1 MPNIL
6 VKVPKGIFTGDERG
20 RLVAGLNQAAAR
32 AERIPDEPRHQALCW
47 VIVEEVDTGDWTCG
61 GGDVSAAVI
70 PIFVIVHV
78 PAGVLDQAS
87 RALYVKLI
95 DLAFRDALPAGEKRK
110 VATSVILNDI
120 ADGVWGAGGEIW
132 HLPTFAA
139 RAGFE
144 HLQHLVDTGE

>member
-6 VKVPKGIFTGDERG
+6 IKVPKGIFTGEERK
-20 RLVAGLNQAAAR
+20 RLVAGLNSAAAQ
-32 AERIPDEPRHQALCW
+32 AERIPNDPRKQALCW
-47 VIVEEVDTGDWTCG
+47 VVIEEVDPGNWTCG
-61 GGDVSAAVI
+61 GRDVSVAVI
-70 PIFVIVHV
+70 PALAMVYV

-87 RALYVKLI
+87 RSLYVKLV
-95 DLAFRDALPAGEKRK
+95 DLAFRDALPPDEKRK
-110 VATSVILNDI
+110 IATSVVLHDV

-144 HLQHLVDTGE
+144 HLQHLVGAAG

>member
-6 VKVPKGIFTGDERG
+6 VKIPKGLFTGDTKA
-20 RLVAGLNQAAAR
+20 RLVAGLNRAAAQ
-32 AERIPDEPRHQALCW
+32 AERIPDDPRRRALCW
-47 VIVEEVDTGDWTCG
+47 VIVEEVEAGNWTCG
-61 GGDVSAAVI
+61 GRDVSAAVI
-70 PIFVIVHV
+70 PIFVMVHV
-78 PAGVLDQAS
+78 PSGVLDQAS

-95 DLAFRDALPAGEKRK
+95 DLAFRDALPASEKRK
-110 VATSVILNDI
+110 IATSVILNDV

-144 HLQHLVDTGE
+144 HLQHLVDAEG